1 MRIGQG
7 SHQVGGLQHA
17 QDAES
22 GQGVQAALR
31 SDLRG
36 GQPAKGRSRLAG
48 LAFVEKSL
56 SGPSNPRI
64 WVAQMTDPLSGGHR
78 RETGKP
84 PGRTATRGDAVDAT
98 AVLAGT
104 QIQGGPDLL
113 RDVIRVFDDLALH
126 VEQVESAVW
135 SRLQAHRSERR
146 VAAGEELAV
155 GILEG
160 PRSTEH
166 RSIRTNH
173 IAVHQMAHHIADED
187 RSLQVAGEDRRLAKT
202 HPARGREMPRLFRV
216 IGASLGFGDGEDLR
230 HVSMVGDAPGDGHRR
245 EPRVTPR
252 VGQRQEAVLDVVDVV
267 GREPTAPGI
276 KHEAESAAGPGGQ
289 FDLAGVRIEGKIV
302 VTQHDR
308 QSLPER
314 RREPTAI
321 AAVGHVDPA
330 VEVIAEAVGQRI
342 ADAEPQPTEDNRAPV
357 GASVAIGV
365 LKEDDLRRGQR
376 EDAVAP
382 W

>member
-1 MRIGQG
+1 M
-7 SHQVGGLQHA
+7 
-17 QDAES
+17 
-22 GQGVQAALR
+22 QAALR
-31 SDLRG
+31 SDLRD

-48 LAFVEKSL
+48 LTFMEKSL
-56 SGPSNPRI
+56 SGPSNPGIR
-64 WVAQMTDPLSGGHR
+64 VAQMADPLGGGHR

-98 AVLAGT
+98 AVLTGA

-113 RDVIRVFDDLALH
+113 RDVIRVFNDLALH

-135 SRLQAHRSERR
+135 SCLEAHRSERW
-146 VAAGEELAV
+146 VTAGEELAV

-160 PRSTEH
+160 PRGAEH

-173 IAVHQMAHHIADED
+173 VAVHQMAHHIADED
-187 RSLQVAGEDRRLAKT
+187 RSLQITGEDRRLAKT

-245 EPRVTPR
+245 ESRIAPR

-267 GREPTAPGI
+267 GRESTAPGI
-276 KHEAESAAGPGGQ
+276 KYEAESAAGPGGQ
-289 FDLAGVRIEGKIV
+289 FDLAGVRIEGEIV
-302 VTQHDR
+302 VTQHDG

-314 RREPTAI
+314 RREPTAV

-342 ADAEPQPTEDNRAPV
+342 ADAEPQPAEDDRTPV
-357 GASVAIGV
+357 SAAVAVGV
-365 LKEDDLRRGQR
+365 LEEDDLRRGQH